1 MTKGKVERNPS
12 QLGLLWRKFRR
23 HRLAQIGMAIFGII
37 LILIIFAPFFSPYDP
52 LRQNYSM
59 VYAPP
64 QRVHLWDKEGNFSL
78 RPFVYALKK
87 KMDPVTFKTVYIED
101 TTKKYHIKFFVR
113 GWEYKLFGLL
123 PCNIHLFG
131 VEEGGTVYLFGTD
144 SNGRD
149 LFSRVLFGGRYTMLI
164 SCLAALVS
172 GLIAAVVGCVSGY
185 FGGMVDMGVQRIIEV
200 MMCFPS
206 VPLWMMFSAAIPR
219 DWKPIYVVFAL
230 TAVFAV
236 LNWPGMARAIRGKVL
251 PYRDQEFVMAARAI
265 GVSQF
270 RIVLRHV
277 LPQALSHIIVS
288 ITLLIPGLI
297 LGEST
302 LSFLGLGVRSAE
314 FATWGAL
321 LQRAQNLQTLALYP
335 WIMIPGLFIVVT
347 VLAINFVG
355 DGLRDAADPYSL
367 R

>member
-1 MTKGKVERNPS
+1 MGASSS
-12 QLGLLWRKFRR
+12 QIGLLWKKFRR
-23 HRLAQIGMAIFGII
+23 HRLAQLGMVIISII
-37 LILIIFAPFFSPYDP
+37 LIITIFAPFFAPYDP
-52 LRQNYSM
+52 LHQNYSAI
-59 VYAPP
+59 YAPP
-64 QRVHLWDKEGNFSL
+64 QKIHFWDESGRFSL
-78 RPFVYALKK
+78 RPFVYALER
-87 KMDPVTFKTVYIED
+87 KMDPTTFKTVYVEN
-101 TTKKYHIKFFVR
+101 TSKKCYIRFFVR
-113 GWEYKLFGLL
+113 GWRYKLFGLL
-123 PCNIHLFG
+123 ESNLHLFG
-131 VEEGGTVYLFGTD
+131 VESGGTIHIFGTD

-149 LFSRVLFGGRYTMLI
+149 LFSRILFGGRYTMLI
-164 SCLAALVS
+164 SCLAGLTS

-185 FGGMVDMGVQRIIEV
+185 FGGMIDMAVQRVIEV

-206 VPLWMMFSAAIPR
+206 VPLWMTFSAAIPR

-270 RIVLRHV
+270 RIVFRHV

-335 WIMIPGLFIVVT
+335 WIMIPGLFIVIT
-347 VLAINFVG
+347 VLAINFIG
-355 DGLRDAADPYSL
+355 DGLRDAADPYSK